1 MALTLIGHHL
11 IHPTSCDGLDEAEV
25 TPPQHLL
32 LQCRCLVV
40 LFCRACQ
47 NLEDGKDE
55 GHEDLLQ
62 EGRHLPLP
70 WQQEKFVK
78 DGESECAGRFGAGSA
93 AAYLKLGSDLADE
106 RDELL

>member
-11 IHPTSCDGLDEAEV
+11 VHTTSCDGLDEAEV

-40 LFCRACQ
+40 LFCWACQ